1 MMKATKII
9 SAIALTCT
17 PLFAF
22 AEGSEKSISYSYIDL
37 GFQQAKVTDGED
49 IKADGPRIV
58 GSFEVASNVFVKVG
72 YRSLETENLYLIDS
86 GTLYRGTL
94 ELSNLAVGIGGYYPI
109 KENIHFVGELNVSRG
124 EVKGKGG
131 FSWIE
136 KESDTGWNV
145 GLGIRAMAT
154 NWLELSTGLVH
165 GEIYD
170 ESETG
175 FVLGARA
182 HFSKVFSLGLDFVKY
197 SDEDQLGVSAR
208 FSF

>member
-1 MMKATKII
+1 MKIIKII
-9 SAIALTCT
+9 STIAITCL
-17 PLFAF
+17 PLYAV
-22 AEGSEKSISYSYIDL
+22 AEGTDKSISYSYIDL

-58 GSFEVASNVFVKVG
+58 GSLEVGSNVFLKVG
-72 YRSLETENLYLIDS
+72 YRSLETEKLYLIDS
-86 GTLYRGTL
+86 GFIYSGTL
-94 ELSNLAVGIGGYYPI
+94 ELSNLTVGIGGYYPI

-124 EVKGKGG
+124 EIKGKGG
-131 FSWIE
+131 FGFIE

-154 NWLELSTGLVH
+154 NWLELSAGLVH

-182 HFSKVFSLGLDFVKY
+182 HFNKAFSLGLDFVKY